1 MTEPEQPKPPK
12 PDYEVT
18 ITGLQDGNTISYE
31 MKVFADDPAH
41 ASEQGFEWA
50 QHHTDDWESAT
61 YRINKIKYYGYEA

>member
-1 MTEPEQPKPPK
+1 MTEPEQPKPPR
-12 PDYEVT
+12 PDYEVMV
-18 ITGLQDGNTISYE
+18 TGTQDGNTISYE

-50 QHHTDDWESAT
+50 QHHTDDWTISA

>member
-12 PDYEVT
+12 PDYEVM
-18 ITGLQDGNTISYE
+18 ITGTQDGNVISYE

-50 QHHTDDWESAT
+50 QHHTDDWTISA
-61 YRINKIKYYGYEA
+61 YRISKIKYYGYEA